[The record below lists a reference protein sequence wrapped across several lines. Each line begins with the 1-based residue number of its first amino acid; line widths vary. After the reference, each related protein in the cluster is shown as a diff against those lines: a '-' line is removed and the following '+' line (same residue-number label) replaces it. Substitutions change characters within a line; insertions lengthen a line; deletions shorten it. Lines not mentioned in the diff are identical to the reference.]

1 VSIPFPRNNGGSSS
15 MHVIRP
21 SRFNIHRSLITRSY
35 GFCLAIA
42 ALVISIGD
50 PMMLSPGMPS
60 ATNHFGLGNT
70 AHADDA
76 ELPAFLRHRFSM
88 RASNRRDNG
97 DMIQLIRPLAEALSP
112 SVVQIVSDGTPV
124 SLGVIVS
131 ADGYVLTKR
140 SELSGDPIRVRMPD
154 ARLLP
159 ARVAAVR
166 RQSDL
171 ALIRIEGAGNDLT
184 PIKFADESETV
195 VGSFLVSV
203 GRTGTPIGLGAV
215 SVRPRTVE
223 HNGRLGVVLVD
234 ERGQATVRG
243 VWPESGAAS
252 AGVKQGDQIIA
263 IDGRNETSRNAVIQA
278 LRGMFP
284 GESVKLTINR
294 EGETLNLIAKIHDFG
309 VMQETEND
317 TKVNGP
323 RSTRLSGFEK
333 VLQHDTVLNPDECG
347 GPVMNTAGEV
357 VGLNIARA
365 GRVVSYALPASLVIP
380 EMTTMLAEARAQA
393 GGK

>member
-1 VSIPFPRNNGGSSS
+1 
-15 MHVIRP
+15 MHVFHSPLFVLNR
-21 SRFNIHRSLITRSY
+21 RLVLVRY
-35 GFCLAIA
+35 GLCLAIGV
-42 ALVISIGD
+42 VIGSICD
-50 PMMLSPGMPS
+50 PMMLSPRMPS
-60 ATNHFGLGNT
+60 AENTLLGRSV
-70 AHADDA
+70 AHADDT
-76 ELPAFLRHRFSM
+76 ELPAFLRQRFSI

-97 DMIQLIRPLAEALSP
+97 DMIQLIRPLAESIAP

-124 SLGVIVS
+124 SLGTIVS
-131 ADGYVLTKR
+131 SDGYVLTKR
-140 SELSGDPIRVRMPD
+140 SELSGDPIRVRLGD

-166 RQSDL
+166 RKSDL
-171 ALIRIEGAGNDLT
+171 ALIRIEGAGGDLR
-184 PIKFADESETV
+184 PITFAAESDSV

-203 GRTGTPIGLGAV
+203 GRTGVPIGLGAV

-243 VWPESGAAS
+243 VWPDSGAES
-252 AGVKQGDQIIA
+252 AGIRQGDQIIA
-263 IDGRNETSRNAVIQA
+263 IDDRHETSRNAVIQA

-294 EGETLNLIAKIHDFG
+294 EGETLNLVAKIQDFG

-323 RSTRLSGFEK
+323 RSTRLSGFER

-347 GPVMNTAGEV
+347 GPVMDTSGRV
-357 VGLNIARA
+357 VGMNIARA
-365 GRVVSYALPASLVIP
+365 GRVVSYALPASLLVP
-380 EMTTMLAEARAQA
+380 EITSMLAEARGQT

>member
-1 VSIPFPRNNGGSSS
+1 
-15 MHVIRP
+15 MHVNRSSLSVSNP
-21 SRFNIHRSLITRSY
+21 RLMPWRYRFWLAFTVLVVSL
-35 GFCLAIA
+35 
-42 ALVISIGD
+42 GD
-50 PMMLSPGMPS
+50 MMMLSPRMPS
-60 ATNHFGLGNT
+60 ANSRFVIQN
-70 AHADDA
+70 AAFADDA
-76 ELPAFLRHRFSM
+76 ELPDFLRHRFSM

-97 DMIQLIRPLAEALSP
+97 DMIQLVRPMAEALSP

-166 RQSDL
+166 RPSDL
-171 ALIRIEGAGNDLT
+171 ALVRIEGAGTDLQ
-184 PIKFADESETV
+184 PIQFAQESEAV

-203 GRTGTPIGLGAV
+203 GRTGVPIGLGAV

-263 IDGRNETSRNAVIQA
+263 IDGRNETNRNAVIQA

-294 EGETLNLIAKIHDFG
+294 EGETLNLVAKIHDFG

-347 GPVMNTAGEV
+347 GPIMNTAGRV
-357 VGLNIARA
+357 IGLNIARA
-365 GRVVSYALPASLVIP
+365 GRVVSYALPASLVVP
-380 EMTTMLAEARAQA
+380 EMTSMLAEARAQA
-393 GGK
+393 VEK

>member
-1 VSIPFPRNNGGSSS
+1 
-15 MHVIRP
+15 
-21 SRFNIHRSLITRSY
+21 
-35 GFCLAIA
+35 
-42 ALVISIGD
+42 
-50 PMMLSPGMPS
+50 
-60 ATNHFGLGNT
+60 
-70 AHADDA
+70 
-76 ELPAFLRHRFSM
+76 
-88 RASNRRDNG
+88 
-97 DMIQLIRPLAEALSP
+97 MIQLIRPLAEALAP

-124 SLGVIVS
+124 SLGTIVS
-131 ADGYVLTKR
+131 GDGYVLTKR
-140 SELSGDPIRVRMPD
+140 SELSGDPIRVRLAD

-171 ALIRIEGAGNDLT
+171 ALIRIEGAGGDLT
-184 PIKFADESETV
+184 PVTFAQETEAV

-203 GRTGTPIGLGAV
+203 GRTGVPIGLGAV

-243 VWPESGAAS
+243 VWPDSGAES
-252 AGVKQGDQIIA
+252 AGIKQGDQIIA
-263 IDGRNETSRNAVIQA
+263 IDDRNETSRNAVIQA

-294 EGETLNLIAKIHDFG
+294 EGETLNLVAKIQDFG

-323 RSTRLSGFEK
+323 RSVRLSGFER

-347 GPVMNTAGEV
+347 GPVIDTSGRVIGM
-357 VGLNIARA
+357 NIARA
-365 GRVVSYALPASLVIP
+365 GRVVSYALPASLVVP
-380 EMTTMLAEARAQA
+380 EVTSMLAEARGQA

>member
-1 VSIPFPRNNGGSSS
+1 
-15 MHVIRP
+15 MHAIHSLCIVL
-21 SRFNIHRSLITRSY
+21 SRY
-35 GFCLAIA
+35 AFCVAIA
-42 ALVISIGD
+42 SLVLSIGD
-50 PMMLSPGMPS
+50 PMMFSPRMPS
-60 ATNHFGLGNT
+60 THDGLAGQNV
-70 AHADDA
+70 AHGDDT
-76 ELPAFLRHRFSM
+76 ELPSFLRQRFSL

-97 DMIQLIRPLAEALSP
+97 NMIQLVRPLADAIGP

-124 SLGVIVS
+124 SLGAIVS
-131 ADGYVLTKR
+131 IDGYVLTKR
-140 SELSGDPIRVRMPD
+140 SELSGDPIRVRLSD

-171 ALIRIEGAGNDLT
+171 ALLRIEGSGNNLQ
-184 PIKFADESETV
+184 PIQFSDENEAA

-203 GRTGTPIGLGAV
+203 GRTGVPIGLGAV
-215 SVRPRTVE
+215 SVPVRSVE

-234 ERGQATVRG
+234 ERGQATVSG
-243 VWPESGAAS
+243 VWPDSGAAS

-263 IDGRNETSRNAVIQA
+263 IDGRNETSRHAVIQA

-294 EGETLNLIAKIHDFG
+294 EGETLNLIAKIQDFG
-309 VMQETEND
+309 VMQETAND

-323 RSTRLSGFEK
+323 RSSRLSGFER

-347 GPVMNTAGEV
+347 GPVIDTAGRV
-357 VGLNIARA
+357 IGLNIARA

-380 EMTTMLAEARAQA
+380 EMVSMLNEARGQTD
-393 GGK
+393 GK

>member
-1 VSIPFPRNNGGSSS
+1 MHAIHSS
-15 MHVIRP
+15 HLVLNR
-21 SRFNIHRSLITRSY
+21 RVSLIRY
-35 GFCLAIA
+35 GLCLAIGSV
-42 ALVISIGD
+42 LLSIGD
-50 PMMLSPGMPS
+50 PMMVSPRMPTDEN
-60 ATNHFGLGNT
+60 ALLGQN
-70 AHADDA
+70 AAQADDT
-76 ELPAFLRHRFSM
+76 ELPAFLRQRFSI

-97 DMIQLIRPLAEALSP
+97 DMIQLIRPLAEAIAP
-112 SVVQIVSDGTPV
+112 SVVQIVLDGTPV
-124 SLGVIVS
+124 SLGTIVS
-131 ADGYVLTKR
+131 NDGYVLTKR
-140 SELSGDPIRVRMPD
+140 SELSGDPIRVRLSD

-171 ALIRIEGAGNDLT
+171 ALIRIEGAGGDLQ
-184 PIKFADESETV
+184 PITFAEKTEAV

-203 GRTGTPIGLGAV
+203 GRTGVPIGLGAV

-243 VWPESGAAS
+243 VWPDSGAES

-263 IDGRNETSRNAVIQA
+263 IDDRNETSRNAVIQA

-294 EGETLNLIAKIHDFG
+294 EGETLNLIAKIQDFG

-323 RSTRLSGFEK
+323 RSTRLSGFER

-347 GPVMNTAGEV
+347 GPVIDTSGRVIGM
-357 VGLNIARA
+357 NIARA
-365 GRVVSYALPASLVIP
+365 GRVLSYALPASLVVP
-380 EMTTMLAEARAQA
+380 EVASMLAEARGQT

>member
-1 VSIPFPRNNGGSSS
+1 MPAIRTPRFLL
-15 MHVIRP
+15 
-21 SRFNIHRSLITRSY
+21 SRCAFS
-35 GFCLAIA
+35 
-42 ALVISIGD
+42 LVIASLVSSIGD
-50 PMMLSPGMPS
+50 PMMVSPRMPS
-60 ATNHFGLGNT
+60 THVGLAGQNA
-70 AHADDA
+70 AHGDDT
-76 ELPAFLRHRFSM
+76 ELPSFLRQRFSL

-97 DMIQLIRPLAEALSP
+97 DMIQLVRPLADAIGP
-112 SVVQIVSDGTPV
+112 SIVQIVSDGTPV
-124 SLGVIVS
+124 SLGAIVS
-131 ADGYVLTKR
+131 SDGYVLTKR
-140 SELSGDPIRVRMPD
+140 SELSGDPIRVRLSD

-171 ALIRIEGAGNDLT
+171 ALLRIEGADRNLQ
-184 PIKFADESETV
+184 PIKFSDENETA

-203 GRTGTPIGLGAV
+203 GRTGVPIGLGAV
-215 SVRPRTVE
+215 SVPVRSVE

-234 ERGQATVRG
+234 DRGQATVSG
-243 VWPESGAAS
+243 VWPDSGAAS

-263 IDGRNETSRNAVIQA
+263 IDGRNETSRHAVIQA

-294 EGETLNLIAKIHDFG
+294 EGETLNLIAKIRDFG

-323 RSTRLSGFEK
+323 RSMRLSGFER

-347 GPVMNTAGEV
+347 GPVIDTSGRV
-357 VGLNIARA
+357 IGLNIARA

-380 EMTTMLAEARAQA
+380 EMASMLDEARGQT
-393 GGK
+393 GGQ

>member
-1 VSIPFPRNNGGSSS
+1 
-15 MHVIRP
+15 MHA
-21 SRFNIHRSLITRSY
+21 IHLSHLVLNRRVSLIRY
-35 GFCLAIA
+35 GLCLAIGSV
-42 ALVISIGD
+42 LLSIGD
-50 PMMLSPGMPS
+50 PMMVSPRMPTDEN
-60 ATNHFGLGNT
+60 ALLGQN
-70 AHADDA
+70 AAQADDT
-76 ELPAFLRHRFSM
+76 ELPAFLRQRFSI

-97 DMIQLIRPLAEALSP
+97 DMIQLIRPLAEAIAP
-112 SVVQIVSDGTPV
+112 SVVQIVLDGTPV
-124 SLGVIVS
+124 SLGTIVS
-131 ADGYVLTKR
+131 NDGYVLTKR
-140 SELSGDPIRVRMPD
+140 SELSGDPIRVRLSD

-171 ALIRIEGAGNDLT
+171 ALIRIEGAGGDLQ
-184 PIKFADESETV
+184 PITFAEKTEAV

-203 GRTGTPIGLGAV
+203 GRTGVPIGLGAV

-243 VWPESGAAS
+243 VWPDSGAES

-263 IDGRNETSRNAVIQA
+263 IDDRNETSRNAVIQA

-294 EGETLNLIAKIHDFG
+294 EGETLNLIAKIQDFG

-323 RSTRLSGFEK
+323 RSTRLSGFER

-347 GPVMNTAGEV
+347 GPVIDTSGRVIGM
-357 VGLNIARA
+357 NIARA
-365 GRVVSYALPASLVIP
+365 GRVLSYALPASLVVP
-380 EMTTMLAEARAQA
+380 EVASMLAEARGQT

>member
-1 VSIPFPRNNGGSSS
+1 
-15 MHVIRP
+15 MHVNRSSLSVSNP
-21 SRFNIHRSLITRSY
+21 RLMPWRYRFWLAFTVLVVSL
-35 GFCLAIA
+35 
-42 ALVISIGD
+42 GD
-50 PMMLSPGMPS
+50 MMMLSPRMPS
-60 ATNHFGLGNT
+60 ADSRFVIQNAAF
-70 AHADDA
+70 ADDA
-76 ELPAFLRHRFSM
+76 ELPDFLRHRFSM

-97 DMIQLIRPLAEALSP
+97 DMIQLVRPMAEALSP

-166 RQSDL
+166 RPSDL
-171 ALIRIEGAGNDLT
+171 ALVRIEGAGTDLQ
-184 PIKFADESETV
+184 PIQFAQESEAV

-203 GRTGTPIGLGAV
+203 GRTGVPIGLGAV

-263 IDGRNETSRNAVIQA
+263 IDGRNETNRNAVIQA

-294 EGETLNLIAKIHDFG
+294 EGETLNLVAKIHDFG

-347 GPVMNTAGEV
+347 GPIMNTAGRV
-357 VGLNIARA
+357 IGLNIARA
-365 GRVVSYALPASLVIP
+365 GRVVSYALPASLVVP
-380 EMTTMLAEARAQA
+380 EMTSMLAEARAQA
-393 GGK
+393 VEK

>member
-1 VSIPFPRNNGGSSS
+1 
-15 MHVIRP
+15 MHAIDSPLFVLNRRLALIR
-21 SRFNIHRSLITRSY
+21 Y

-42 ALVISIGD
+42 ALALSIGD
-50 PMMLSPGMPS
+50 PMMVSPRMPS
-60 ATNHFGLGNT
+60 VENGLPGPT
-70 AHADDA
+70 VALADDT
-76 ELPAFLRHRFSM
+76 ELPTFLRQRFSM

-97 DMIQLIRPLAEALSP
+97 DMIQLVRPLAEAIAP

-124 SLGVIVS
+124 SLGTIVS
-131 ADGYVLTKR
+131 SDGYVLTKR
-140 SELSGDPIRVRMPD
+140 SELSGDPIRVRLSD

-171 ALIRIEGAGNDLT
+171 ALIRIEGAGSNLQ
-184 PIKFADESETV
+184 PIRFAAESETV

-203 GRTGTPIGLGAV
+203 GRTGVPIGLGAV

-263 IDGRNETSRNAVIQA
+263 IDDRNETSRNAVIQA

-294 EGETLNLIAKIHDFG
+294 EGETLNLVAKIQDFG

-323 RSTRLSGFEK
+323 RSTRLSGFEQ

-347 GPVMNTAGEV
+347 GPVIDTTGRV
-357 VGLNIARA
+357 VGMNIARA
-365 GRVVSYALPASLVIP
+365 GRVVSYALPASLLGP
-380 EMTTMLAEARAQA
+380 EVTSMLAEARGQT

>member
-1 VSIPFPRNNGGSSS
+1 
-15 MHVIRP
+15 MHAIHSQHFVLNRRFTLIR
-21 SRFNIHRSLITRSY
+21 Y
-35 GFCLAIA
+35 GLCLAIGSV
-42 ALVISIGD
+42 LLSIGD
-50 PMMLSPGMPS
+50 PMMVSPRMPS
-60 ATNHFGLGNT
+60 DENALLGQNA
-70 AHADDA
+70 AHADDT
-76 ELPAFLRHRFSM
+76 ELPSFLRQRFSI

-97 DMIQLIRPLAEALSP
+97 DMIQLIRPLAEAIAP
-112 SVVQIVSDGTPV
+112 SIVQIVSDGTPV
-124 SLGVIVS
+124 SLGTIVS
-131 ADGYVLTKR
+131 SDGYVLTKR
-140 SELSGDPIRVRMPD
+140 SELSGDPIRVRLAD

-171 ALIRIEGAGNDLT
+171 ALIRIEDAGRDLQ
-184 PIKFADESETV
+184 PITFAENTEAV

-203 GRTGTPIGLGAV
+203 GRTGVPIGLGAV

-243 VWPESGAAS
+243 VWPDSGAES
-252 AGVKQGDQIIA
+252 AGIKQGDQIIA
-263 IDGRNETSRNAVIQA
+263 IDDRNETSRNAVIQA

-294 EGETLNLIAKIHDFG
+294 EGETLNLVAKIHDFG

-323 RSTRLSGFEK
+323 RSMRLSGFER

-347 GPVMNTAGEV
+347 GPVIDTSGRVIGM
-357 VGLNIARA
+357 NIARA
-365 GRVVSYALPASLVIP
+365 GRVLSYALPASLVVP
-380 EMTTMLAEARAQA
+380 EVTSMLAEARAQA

>member
-1 VSIPFPRNNGGSSS
+1 
-15 MHVIRP
+15 MHVIRSP
-21 SRFNIHRSLITRSY
+21 HFVLSRY
-35 GFCLAIA
+35 GFSLAIA
-42 ALVISIGD
+42 SLVLSIGD
-50 PMMLSPGMPS
+50 PMMVSPRMPS
-60 ATNHFGLGNT
+60 SQDGLAGQNAAFG
-70 AHADDA
+70 DDT
-76 ELPAFLRHRFSM
+76 ELPAFLRHRFSL

-97 DMIQLIRPLAEALSP
+97 DMIQLIRPLAEAIAP

-131 ADGYVLTKR
+131 SDGYVLTKR
-140 SELSGDPIRVRMPD
+140 SELSADPIRVRLSD

-171 ALIRIEGAGNDLT
+171 ALIRIEGAGSNLQ
-184 PIKFADESETV
+184 PIKFSDESEAA

-203 GRTGTPIGLGAV
+203 GRTGVPIGLGAV
-215 SVRPRTVE
+215 SVPARSVE
-223 HNGRLGVVLVD
+223 HNGRLGVMLAD

-243 VWPESGAAS
+243 VWPDSGAES

-263 IDGRNETSRNAVIQA
+263 IDDRNETSRHSVIQA

-294 EGETLNLIAKIHDFG
+294 EGETLNLVAKIHDFG
-309 VMQETEND
+309 VMQESEND

-323 RSTRLSGFEK
+323 RSTRLSGFER

-347 GPVMNTAGEV
+347 GPVIDTSGRV
-357 VGLNIARA
+357 IGLNIARA
-365 GRVVSYALPASLVIP
+365 GRVVSYALPASLLIP
-380 EMTTMLAEARAQA
+380 ELASMLNEARGQT

>member
-1 VSIPFPRNNGGSSS
+1 MHAIHSPHFVLNRRFTLIP
-15 MHVIRP
+15 
-21 SRFNIHRSLITRSY
+21 Y
-35 GFCLAIA
+35 GLCLAIGSII
-42 ALVISIGD
+42 VSIGD
-50 PMMLSPGMPS
+50 PMMLSPRMPS
-60 ATNHFGLGNT
+60 AENAMLSQNS
-70 AHADDA
+70 AHADDT
-76 ELPAFLRHRFSM
+76 ELPAFLRQRFSI

-97 DMIQLIRPLAEALSP
+97 DMIQLIRPLAEALAP

-124 SLGVIVS
+124 SLGTIVS
-131 ADGYVLTKR
+131 GDGYVLTKR
-140 SELSGDPIRVRMPD
+140 SELSGDPIRVRLAD

-171 ALIRIEGAGNDLT
+171 ALIRIEGAGGDLT
-184 PIKFADESETV
+184 PVTFAQETEAV

-203 GRTGTPIGLGAV
+203 GRTGVPIGLGAV

-243 VWPESGAAS
+243 VWPDSGAES
-252 AGVKQGDQIIA
+252 AGIKQGDQIIA
-263 IDGRNETSRNAVIQA
+263 IDDRNETSRNAVIQA

-294 EGETLNLIAKIHDFG
+294 EGETLNLVAKIQDFG

-323 RSTRLSGFEK
+323 RSVRLSGFER

-347 GPVMNTAGEV
+347 GPVIDTSGRVIGM
-357 VGLNIARA
+357 NIARA
-365 GRVVSYALPASLVIP
+365 GRVVSYALPASLVVP
-380 EMTTMLAEARAQA
+380 EVTSMLAEARGQA

>member
-1 VSIPFPRNNGGSSS
+1 MVSPR
-15 MHVIRP
+15 
-21 SRFNIHRSLITRSY
+21 
-35 GFCLAIA
+35 
-42 ALVISIGD
+42 
-50 PMMLSPGMPS
+50 MPS
-60 ATNHFGLGNT
+60 AENTLLGQSA
-70 AHADDA
+70 AHADDT
-76 ELPAFLRHRFSM
+76 ELPAFLRQRFSI

-97 DMIQLIRPLAEALSP
+97 DMIQLIRPLAEAIGP

-124 SLGVIVS
+124 SLGTIVS
-131 ADGYVLTKR
+131 SDGYILTKR
-140 SELSGDPIRVRMPD
+140 SELSGDPIRVRLSD

-171 ALIRIEGAGNDLT
+171 ALIRIEGAGSDLQ
-184 PIKFADESETV
+184 PIKFAKETEAV

-203 GRTGTPIGLGAV
+203 GRTGVPIGLGAV

-243 VWPESGAAS
+243 VWPDSGAES

-263 IDGRNETSRNAVIQA
+263 IDDRNETSRNAVIQA

-294 EGETLNLIAKIHDFG
+294 EGETLNLIAKIQDFG

-323 RSTRLSGFEK
+323 RSTRLSGFER

-347 GPVMNTAGEV
+347 GPVIDTSGRVIGM
-357 VGLNIARA
+357 NIARA
-365 GRVVSYALPASLVIP
+365 GRVLSYALPASLVVP
-380 EMTTMLAEARAQA
+380 EVDSMLAEARGQA